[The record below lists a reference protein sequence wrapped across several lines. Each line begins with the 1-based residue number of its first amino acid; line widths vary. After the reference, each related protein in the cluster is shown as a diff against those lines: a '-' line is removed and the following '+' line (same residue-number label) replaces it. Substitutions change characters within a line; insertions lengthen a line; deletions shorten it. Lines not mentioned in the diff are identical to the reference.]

1 MHVPTKIEPTGIAN
15 YLETMAKSMFQS
27 GICWRVVDSKWPSMR
42 IALQGFDVHFIADLT
57 EPELDILV
65 QDERIIR
72 SRRKLDALVV
82 NANKMMTL
90 DAQHGSFT
98 RYLRS
103 HGSFE
108 ATLKDI
114 RKQFKYMGD
123 TGTYHFLWTV
133 GEDVPRYKEWCSNH

>member
-1 MHVPTKIEPTGIAN
+1 MHVPAKIEPSGIAD

-27 GICWRVVDSKWPSMR
+27 GISWRVVDSKWPSMR
-42 IALQGFDVHFIADLT
+42 IALQGFNVPVIANLT

-82 NANKMMTL
+82 NANIMMAL

-98 RYLRS
+98 NYLRS

-123 TGTYHFLWTV
+123 SGTYHFLWTV
-133 GEDVPRYKEWCSNH
+133 GEDVPPYEEWCSSH

>member
-1 MHVPTKIEPTGIAN
+1 MHIPTKIEPTCIAN

-27 GICWRVVDSKWPSMR
+27 GISWRVVDSKWPSMR
-42 IALQGFDVHFIADLT
+42 IALQGFDVRAIANLS

-98 RYLRS
+98 SYLRS

-108 ATLKDI
+108 STLKDI

-123 TGTYHFLWTV
+123 SGTYHFLCTV
-133 GEDVPRYKEWCSNH
+133 GEDVPPYEVWCISH

>member
-1 MHVPTKIEPTGIAN
+1 MHIPTKIEPTCIAN

-27 GICWRVVDSKWPSMR
+27 GISWRVVDSKWPSMR
-42 IALQGFDVHFIADLT
+42 IALQGFDVRAIANLT

-98 RYLRS
+98 SYLRS

-108 ATLKDI
+108 STLKDI

-123 TGTYHFLWTV
+123 SGTYHFLCTV
-133 GEDVPRYKEWCSNH
+133 GEDEPPYEVWCISH